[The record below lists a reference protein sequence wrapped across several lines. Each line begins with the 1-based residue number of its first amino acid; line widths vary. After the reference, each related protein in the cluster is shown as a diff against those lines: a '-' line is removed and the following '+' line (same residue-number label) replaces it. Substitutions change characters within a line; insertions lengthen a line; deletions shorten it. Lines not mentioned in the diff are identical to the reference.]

1 MRLTNNILVNMQLD
15 RMNLI
20 DSKGNAAVTDKLM
33 GMLKAAPNQQLSMAA
48 VLQSI
53 NEGVGKFL
61 INGLGQ
67 LELAVDSQLHTTE
80 QSRANITFNLNEGK
94 LTATIDFSES
104 QKVEPQT
111 AKLETGVDLAKAL
124 KQLGLPPTEQNT
136 KALSL
141 LTEYHIEPSA
151 ERVKQLA
158 EGSFL
163 ASKTNEFATDE
174 AFSKVLLSKDQ
185 QVDWAKSLKAVVVDW
200 LSQGGAEKTQ
210 ALTKTVEQLMTAPL
224 SGEAQENQPQ
234 VKTSVAQIDTKGTMV
249 MQQTQQPEEIN
260 LSSTI
265 DNVKQ
270 MLQKLNPKA
279 LIPLVSSNLELNI
292 ENLHRSNQIF
302 NGTHTIGQMKQLL
315 IDKMSN
321 IFKTLEPSAALEQ
334 EIVKWLES
342 DTTEFALSKQLE
354 SLESLIGKHNPEAAE
369 QLKESF
375 EQVSRATNLLEQV
388 TNQMLAMHL
397 PIQLGD
403 HETQIEMYVN
413 KRRSKSKG
421 EDFRMLLAL
430 DTNTLGQVQ
439 VLVTDQ
445 PQQVEIQFR
454 LMDESIKEAFK
465 AAQSDFEDLI
475 SEFDVKKVK
484 ISFGCHFNEPAVL
497 EAMKALSPDT
507 VSSIDVRV

>member
-20 DSKGNAAVTDKLM
+20 DSKGNAAVADKLM

-67 LELAVDSQLHTTE
+67 LDLAVDSQLQTTE
-80 QSRANITFNLNEGK
+80 QSRANITFSLNEGK
-94 LTATIDFSES
+94 LTATIDFNES

-163 ASKTNEFATDE
+163 ASKTNEFASDE
-174 AFSKVLLSKDQ
+174 AFTKVLLSKDQ
-185 QVDWAKSLKAVVVDW
+185 QVDWSKSLKAVVVDW
-200 LSQGGAEKTQ
+200 LSQGGSEKTQ
-210 ALTKTVEQLMTAPL
+210 APARTVEQLMAAPL
-224 SGEAQENQPQ
+224 SEEAQANKPQ
-234 VKTSVAQIDTKGTMV
+234 VKTSAAQTESKGIPA
-249 MQQTQQPEEIN
+249 MQQAQSDEIN

-279 LIPLVSSNLELNI
+279 LVPLVSSNLELNI

-315 IDKMSN
+315 IDKMAN
-321 IFKTLEPSAALEQ
+321 IFRTLEPSAALEQ

-354 SLESLIGKHNPEAAE
+354 SLEGLIGKHNPEAAE
-369 QLKESF
+369 QLRESF

-445 PQQVEIQFR
+445 VQLVEIQFR
-454 LMDESIKEAFK
+454 LMDESIKEAFE
-465 AAQSDFEDLI
+465 AAQSDFEELI
-475 SEFDVKKVK
+475 SAFDVKKVK

-497 EAMKALSPDT
+497 EAMKALSPET